1 MYFPNVRQP
10 ETVRFPGWAWQLGA
24 CPWYT
29 GEQGPEKLCHG
40 DSVNQAPMPC
50 PVTGDT
56 WEPCQDAPETVS
68 TPSTSHSPHTGPQP
82 VQGPGGSTRGTHC
95 ATRTAA
101 GCTGQQDRAG
111 KEGRPGAEAGAQRA
125 GQVRGG
131 RHVDSAPAIR
141 GSARSRP
148 RARMGCGR
156 GRNKAGDIDGAER
169 KGRVK
174 PCSETGHSPEAWRA
188 TENEALEGG
197 GWRAFRLLS
206 GCRLGGPGW

>member
-1 MYFPNVRQP
+1 MVHCGAGPGKALPR
-10 ETVRFPGWAWQLGA
+10 RFSKPGPHAVSRHRRHMGA
-24 CPWYT
+24 MS
-29 GEQGPEKLCHG
+29 G
-40 DSVNQAPMPC
+40 
-50 PVTGDT
+50 
-56 WEPCQDAPETVS
+56 TVS

>member
-1 MYFPNVRQP
+1 MVHWGAGPRKALSR
-10 ETVRFPGWAWQLGA
+10 RFSKPGPHAVSRHRRHMGA
-24 CPWYT
+24 MS
-29 GEQGPEKLCHG
+29 G
-40 DSVNQAPMPC
+40 
-50 PVTGDT
+50 
-56 WEPCQDAPETVS
+56 TVS

-82 VQGPGGSTRGTHC
+82 VQGPGGSTLGTHC
-95 ATRTAA
+95 ATRIAA

-197 GWRAFRLLS
+197 EHF
-206 GCRLGGPGW
+206 GC